1 MTMVG
6 LSCWTLLPIIKM
18 GIFIETNLKPHR
30 EVSDQDE
37 QQNNVH
43 MYIASSGMND
53 VAHKMPK
60 DAPQVPAN
68 GTQKILI
75 KSIEMPRR
83 KKTTDV

>member
-18 GIFIETNLKPHR
+18 GIFMETNLKPHR

-53 VAHKMPK
+53 VAQ
-60 DAPQVPAN
+60 DAKRCTTSASEWN
-68 GTQKILI
+68 AKILI